1 MKEYYQR
8 RASEYDETSYEA
20 ADAEEVAE
28 LARLGDVIGALPPGR
43 TLDVACGTGFLTRY
57 LQGEIVGLDQ
67 SEEMLRLARERVP
80 RASFVRGDA
89 IPLPFPDDSFDRV
102 FTSNF
107 YGHLEPSERRSFLAE
122 ARRVARELVIVDCA
136 WAPGRVPEGPEERI
150 LRDGSRW
157 AIHKCYFTP
166 DVLLGELGGADL
178 LFHGPTFL
186 AARKSWSPPGG
197 GDGPGRLR

>member
-1 MKEYYQR
+1 MKEYYHR
-8 RASEYDETSYEA
+8 RAGEYDETSYGA
-20 ADAEEVAE
+20 ADGEEVAE
-28 LARLGDVIGALPPGR
+28 LAQLRGVIGALPPGR
-43 TLDVACGTGFLTRY
+43 TLDVACGTAFLTKY

-67 SEEMLRLARERVP
+67 SEEMLRLASKRLP
-80 RASFVRGDA
+80 RARFVRGDA

-107 YGHLEPSERRSFLAE
+107 YGHLERPERRSFLAE
-122 ARRVARELVIVDCA
+122 ARRVAPELVVVDCA
-136 WAPGRVPEGPEERI
+136 WAPGRVPEGLEERI

-166 DVLLGELGGADL
+166 DVLLGELGGGDL
-178 LFHGPTFL
+178 LFHGPTFV
-186 AARKSWSPPGG
+186 AVRKSWRPGG

>member
-1 MKEYYQR
+1 MKEYYHR
-8 RASEYDETSYEA
+8 RASEYDETSYGA
-20 ADAEEVAE
+20 AGAEEVEE
-28 LARLGDVIGALPPGR
+28 LAQLRDVLGALPPGR
-43 TLDVACGTGFLTRY
+43 TLDVACGTGFLTSH

-67 SEEMLRLARERVP
+67 SEEMLGLARRRLP
-80 RASFVRGDA
+80 RARFVRGDA

-107 YGHLEPSERRSFLAE
+107 YGHLERPERRRFLAE
-122 ARRVARELVIVDCA
+122 ASRVAPELVVVDSA
-136 WAPGRVPEGPEERI
+136 WAPGRVPEGREERT

-166 DVLLGELGGADL
+166 DVLLGELGGGEL

-186 AARKSWSPPGG
+186 AVRKSWSPPA
-197 GDGPGRLR
+197 